1 MKSVETSSQFKL
13 LPKHIQDIITQDML
27 QNGSADNGATPF
39 SFAMSKSAEVPA
51 ATQGTVFKDDT
62 PNYPGTVGPLT
73 RADVSGEAPEASATP
88 PGALSMTVP
97 MQRQRAEPDFASML
111 AKYVPQDDSSSKYLA
126 MAAAL
131 GQPTGFGSFGEKM
144 SNVAN
149 ALLEQKQNQEK
160 LRAQYTPLI
169 MQQVAAQQAR
179 EEQNAYRM
187 EAARQAQQAQ
197 AAAAQQAQQ
206 FRAEQQTQALQAAKE
221 RAEADRASR
230 EAIYADRLS
239 AAGVAK
245 TAADKAPS
253 GYSWGPVGAD
263 GNPTLIQI
271 KGGPADLKQVG
282 ALNQDTQVLTGSLS
296 SFDRLA
302 TAANQVLNHPGLP
315 GITGISGKL
324 PNIPGGKAA
333 DAEAQLATL
342 KSQVGFGVLQDM
354 RNNSKTGGALGSV
367 SDAEQKMLQSN
378 LAALDKAQSLEQFQ
392 QSLRAI
398 VDYAEKGKDRMREA
412 FNLKHGGAG
421 APVASASPA
430 APPTLPTADAVA
442 AEIAR
447 RAKARGQ

>member
-169 MQQVAAQQAR
+169 MQQVAQQQAR

-206 FRAEQQTQALQAAKE
+206 FRAEQNMQTQQAAKE
-221 RAEADRASR
+221 RADADRASR
-230 EAIYADRLS
+230 EAMATNAENLRRDLAPPKDVQKPLPPGALKMQQDALDAIGISSSINSDLGAIEQQI
-239 AAGVAK
+239 
-245 TAADKAPS
+245 TDKKLKF
-253 GYSWGPVGAD
+253 GPVSNLINKGMNSMGQSTQESRNFGSFMSTLERLRNESLRLNTGVQTDGDAQRAWNELMQNINDTDLVKQRLGEIKNINKRGAELQQLKID
-263 GNPTLIQI
+263 GVRANY
-271 KGGPADLKQVG
+271 GHGPLDTSAQRNVPP
-282 ALNQDTQVLTGSLS
+282 ALNVTP
-296 SFDRLA
+296 A
-302 TAANQVLNHPGLP
+302 LP
-315 GITGISGKL
+315 S
-324 PNIPGGKAA
+324 A
-333 DAEAQLATL
+333 DAI
-342 KSQVGFGVLQDM
+342 
-354 RNNSKTGGALGSV
+354 N
-367 SDAEQKMLQSN
+367 
-378 LAALDKAQSLEQFQ
+378 
-392 QSLRAI
+392 
-398 VDYAEKGKDRMREA
+398 
-412 FNLKHGGAG
+412 
-421 APVASASPA
+421 
-430 APPTLPTADAVA
+430 

-447 RAKARGQ
+447 RAAAKKGS